1 MIVDKKVAIGQGLK
15 SENIRRAR
23 RLTIEATM
31 EL

>member
-1 MIVDKKVAIGQGLK
+1 LGPGAIGQGPK

-31 EL
+31 QL

>member
-15 SENIRRAR
+15 SETIRRVR